1 MYSVLFFGLFVYSVD
16 ERTEFDFQGL
26 RMDWFRLQA
35 LTSIHKAPLKYA
47 SVYVGC
53 DVWVCVSC
61 VVGCVCVVGV
71 CGMCVC
77 V

>member
-1 MYSVLFFGLFVYSVD
+1 MYSVLFFVYSVD

-47 SVYVGC
+47 SVCVGC
-53 DVWVCVSC
+53 DVWVCVVGGVC
-61 VVGCVCVVGV
+61 VVCVGCV
-71 CGMCVC
+71 
-77 V
+77 